1 MEIRRAIPDD
11 YPGICELAAANYEQ
25 NLSPTDR
32 QQGFISAKYTL
43 QQIANIASDLGIIV
57 ARDND
62 RVVGFACASRLN
74 SDDQP
79 SIVKNMIAEF
89 DRIGFQGRPLAD
101 YKIFL
106 YGPACVGLAYRGRGL
121 LRELY
126 QGIKRE
132 ATGKYDLGS
141 AFVDEDNPRSLK
153 AHAKSLGM
161 SEVGRFTH
169 DERSYRMLVFRVE
182 ADDEVHA

>member
-43 QQIANIASDLGIIV
+43 QQIADIASDLGIIV

-89 DRIGFQGRPLAD
+89 DRIGFQGRLLAD

-106 YGPACVGLAYRGRGL
+106 YGPACLGLAYRGRGL

-132 ATGKYDLGS
+132 VTGKYDLGS
-141 AFVDEDNPRSLK
+141 AFIDEDNPRSLK

-161 SEVGRFTH
+161 SEVGRFAH

-182 ADDEVHA
+182 ADDEMHA

>member
-57 ARDND
+57 ARDNN

-74 SDDQP
+74 ADDQP

-106 YGPACVGLAYRGRGL
+106 YGPACLGLAYRGRGL

-126 QGIKRE
+126 QGVKR
-132 ATGKYDLGS
+132 AVTGKYDLGS

-182 ADDEVHA
+182 ADDEMHA